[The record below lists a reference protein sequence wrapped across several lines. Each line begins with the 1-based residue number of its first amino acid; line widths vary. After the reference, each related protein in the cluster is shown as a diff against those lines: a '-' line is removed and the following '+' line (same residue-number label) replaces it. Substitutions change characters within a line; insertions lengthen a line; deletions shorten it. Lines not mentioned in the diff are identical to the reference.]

1 MRVLT
6 GIELRTV
13 SGGAMAARPVNLRP
27 VVRELEELIV
37 LVRILVKDLGGRGM
51 TPPVHKPHSST
62 LRMSVSRRA
71 GQSRPFLIR
80 PSAFGFGLPSLW
92 RKSKSLA

>member
-1 MRVLT
+1 MGRVLTCSAGSRPGGKPMRVLT

-13 SGGAMAARPVNLRP
+13 SGGAMAARPVNLRPVSPRP

-51 TPPVHKPHSST
+51 TPP
-62 LRMSVSRRA
+62 RA
-71 GQSRPFLIR
+71 QAS
-80 PSAFGFGLPSLW
+80 
-92 RKSKSLA
+92 